1 MGKGG
6 KIAKKSYYYYHFMH
20 CTVNI
25 LGRQS
30 TCAFKGIVSRDYGGL
45 QMILMD
51 GACVP
56 DVPLEVYFFSHIVF

>member
-6 KIAKKSYYYYHFMH
+6 KIAKKIILLLSFYALYR
-20 CTVNI
+20 NI